1 MRSDNH
7 GAHYS
12 KASISRMMG
21 YMRKDVGEW
30 GASQA
35 QLRGGLAGTLV
46 AYHEGNQPKLLA
58 LFLGSRHTNWNTT
71 KRSSPVKEVKCPIKS
86 DS

>member
-12 KASISRMMG
+12 KASISRMMDD
-21 YMRKDVGEW
+21 MRKGVGEW
-30 GASQA
+30 GASQT

-46 AYHEGNQPKLLA
+46 AYVAVLIPWFQAH
-58 LFLGSRHTNWNTT
+58 S
-71 KRSSPVKEVKCPIKS
+71 IKHYLS
-86 DS
+86 